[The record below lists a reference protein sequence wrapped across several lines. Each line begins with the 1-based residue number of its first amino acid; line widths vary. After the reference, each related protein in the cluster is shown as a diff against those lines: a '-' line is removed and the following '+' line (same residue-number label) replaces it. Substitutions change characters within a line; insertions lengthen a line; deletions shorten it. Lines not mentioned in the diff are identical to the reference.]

1 MISRI
6 LGAALAAALF
16 ASLLA
21 GCEQPVEQAQPLRT
35 VRVMQVA
42 AAAVSGS
49 LTFPGEVRARH
60 ESRLGF
66 RIGGKI
72 VERRVD
78 VGARVKRGQALA
90 RLDAQDVALQA
101 TQAEANRALAEAEVK
116 RYRDLR
122 TKGFV
127 SQAVLDSKET
137 ALQTAAAQAGVA
149 RNQAAYATLVA
160 DRDGVV
166 TTIEAEAGQV
176 VSAGQTV
183 VRVAGDSEKE
193 IVIAVPESEVEQV
206 RNADGFTVT
215 LNSLPGH
222 SWQGRLRE
230 LSPGADAATRTFTA
244 RIAVAGEDAAM
255 RLGMSAGVQAKVS
268 RGDTALRLPL
278 SAFFTRNDQ
287 PNVWVLDPATQ
298 TVSMIKV
305 ETDGVV
311 GNDMRVKGG
320 LQPGMWVVT
329 AGANLLEPGQ
339 KVRLPETVK

>member
-1 MISRI
+1 MKLKI
-6 LGAALAAALF
+6 LGIASLALLAA
-16 ASLLA
+16 
-21 GCEQPVEQAQPLRT
+21 GCSQQEPPAQPLRT
-35 VRVMQVA
+35 VRVMQID

-60 ESRLGF
+60 ESRLAF

-72 VERRVD
+72 IERRVD
-78 VGARVKRGQALA
+78 VGAAVKRGQVLA

-101 TQAEANRALAEAEVK
+101 AQAEANRALAEAEAK

-122 TKGFV
+122 AKNFV
-127 SQAVLDSKET
+127 SQAVLDAKET
-137 ALQTAAAQAGVA
+137 ALKTAVAQAGVA
-149 RNQAAYATLVA
+149 KNQAAYATLVA

-166 TTIEAEAGQV
+166 TAVEAEAGQV

-206 RNADGFTVT
+206 RTAEGFTIS
-215 LNSLPGH
+215 LNSLPGR

-268 RGDTALRLPL
+268 SGDTALRLPL
-278 SAFFTRNDQ
+278 SAFFTRDDQ

-298 TVSMIKV
+298 TVSLMKV

-311 GNDMRVKGG
+311 GNDMRVKSG
-320 LQPGMWVVT
+320 LQAGMWVVT
-329 AGANLLEPGQ
+329 AGANLLEQGQ
-339 KVRLPETVK
+339 KVRVPEAVK

>member
-1 MISRI
+1 MKKT
-6 LGAALAAALF
+6 LAGAACAAL
-16 ASLLA
+16 LIA
-21 GCEQPVEQAQPLRT
+21 GCDKPPVAEQPVRM
-35 VRVMQVA
+35 VRVVQVNG
-42 AAAVSGS
+42 AAVSGG

-78 VGARVKRGQALA
+78 VGAAVKRGQVLA
-90 RLDAQDVALQA
+90 RLDAQDVSLQA
-101 TQAEANRALAEAEVK
+101 AQAEAGRALAEAEAK

-122 TKGFV
+122 AKNFV
-127 SQAVLDSKET
+127 SQAVLDAKET
-137 ALQTAAAQAGVA
+137 ALKTAEAQSGVA

-166 TTIEAEAGQV
+166 TALEAEAGQV

-193 IVIAVPESEVEQV
+193 IVIAVPESDVEKV
-206 RNADGFTVT
+206 RTADGFAVS
-215 LNSLPGH
+215 LNSLPGR

-244 RIAVAGEDAAM
+244 RIAVANESDAM
-255 RLGMSAGVQAKVS
+255 RLGMSASVQAKVS
-268 RGDTALRLPL
+268 RGDTALMLPL

-287 PNVWVLDPATQ
+287 PNVWVLDPATH
-298 TVSMIKV
+298 TVSLTKV
-305 ETDGVV
+305 ETDGIV

-320 LQPGMWVVT
+320 LQTGMLVVT
-329 AGANLLEPGQ
+329 AGANLLEQGQ

>member
-1 MISRI
+1 MTLKA
-6 LGAALAAALF
+6 LGLAACAALLA
-16 ASLLA
+16 A
-21 GCEQPVEQAQPLRT
+21 GCAEPVEQVQPLRT
-35 VRVMQVA
+35 VRAMQVD
-42 AAAVSGS
+42 AAAVSGG

-60 ESRLGF
+60 ESRLAF
-66 RIGGKI
+66 RLGGKI

-78 VGARVKRGQALA
+78 VGAAVKRGQVLA
-90 RLDAQDVALQA
+90 RLDAQDVALQSA
-101 TQAEANRALAEAEVK
+101 QAEANRALAEAEAK

-122 TKGFV
+122 AKNFV
-127 SQAVLDSKET
+127 SQAVLDARET
-137 ALQTAAAQAGVA
+137 ALKTAEAQAGVA

-166 TTIEAEAGQV
+166 TAIEAEAGQV

-206 RNADGFTVT
+206 RAAEGFTVS
-215 LNSLPGH
+215 LNSLPGR

-230 LSPGADAATRTFTA
+230 LSPSADAATRTFAA
-244 RIAVAGEDAAM
+244 RIAVADEDDAM
-255 RLGMSAGVQAKVS
+255 RLGMSASVLAKVS

-287 PNVWVLDPATQ
+287 ANVWVVDPATL
-298 TVSMIKV
+298 TVSLTKV
-305 ETDGVV
+305 ETAGVV
-311 GNDMRVKGG
+311 GNDMRVKAG

-329 AGANLLEPGQ
+329 AGANLLEQGQ
-339 KVRLPETVK
+339 KVRLPEKAK

>member
-1 MISRI
+1 MKITI
-6 LGAALAAALF
+6 LGIVSLAMLAA
-16 ASLLA
+16 
-21 GCEQPVEQAQPLRT
+21 GCSKQEPPEQPLRT
-35 VRVMQVA
+35 VRAMQVG
-42 AAAVSGS
+42 AAAVSQS

-60 ESRLGF
+60 ESRLAF
-66 RIGGKI
+66 RLGGKL

-78 VGARVKRGQALA
+78 VGAAVRRGQVLA

-101 TQAEANRALAEAEVK
+101 AQAEAARALAEAEAK

-122 TKGFV
+122 AKNFV
-127 SQAVLDSKET
+127 SQAVLDAKET
-137 ALQTAAAQAGVA
+137 ALKTAEAQAGVA

-166 TTIEAEAGQV
+166 TAVEAEAGQV

-193 IVIAVPESEVEQV
+193 IAIAVPESAVEKV
-206 RNADGFTVT
+206 RGAEGFIVT
-215 LNSLPGH
+215 LNSLPGR
-222 SWQGRLRE
+222 SWQGSLRE

-268 RGDTALRLPL
+268 RGDAALRLPL

-298 TVSMIKV
+298 TVSLTKV

-329 AGANLLEPGQ
+329 AGANLLEQGQ
-339 KVRLPETVK
+339 KVRLPEAVK